1 MKLITI
7 CIPTFNRSEFVISQ
21 LNFLLK
27 EITSYKN
34 IIEIKVADN
43 CSSDFH
49 KAKLIDFHS
58 KNDHFELILNN
69 ENLGLIGNINLLA
82 TKATTEYVW
91 FLGDDDILRP
101 GILAQIV
108 NILSLNKVNYVYLN
122 FDAFYDTED
131 NIVSSNNLL
140 EFSGL
145 VENQDNFAVNFF
157 KENGTACMFMS
168 SAIHK
173 TDTIL
178 KLINYNRHQSIT
190 DPLLYFFAS
199 AKSAI
204 YIEEEVFVLD
214 RLSQISWAD
223 QQRDV
228 FSWKVP
234 YTLVEANEILD
245 YDRNQISGLLY
256 EYYKKEKNFAIM
268 LVKAPSNVKI
278 KILKLLKGK
287 RIDLLIN
294 SVGYLVSVVFKKKV
308 FNK

>member
-21 LNFLLK
+21 LNFLLN

-34 IIEIKVADN
+34 IIEIRVADN

-49 KAKLIDFHS
+49 KEKLIEFHS
-58 KNDHFELILNN
+58 KNDHFELILNS

-82 TKATTEYVW
+82 SKTTTEYVW
-91 FLGDDDILRP
+91 FLGDDDILKP
-101 GILAQIV
+101 GILTQIV
-108 NILSLNKVNYVYLN
+108 NILSLYKVNYVYLN
-122 FDAFYDTED
+122 FDAFYDRED

-140 EFSGL
+140 GFSGL
-145 VENQDNFAVNFF
+145 IENQDSFAVNFF

-173 TDTIL
+173 TETIL
-178 KLINYNRHQSIT
+178 NLINYNRHHSIT

-199 AKSAI
+199 AKSSI
-204 YIEEEVFVLD
+204 YIEEKVLVLD

-268 LVKAPSNVKI
+268 LVKAPSDIKV

-287 RIDLLIN
+287 RINLL
-294 SVGYLVSVVFKKKV
+294 SKSLGYLVSVVLKKV
-308 FNK
+308 FKNK

>member
-21 LNFLLK
+21 LNFLLN

-49 KAKLIDFHS
+49 REKLIEFHS
-58 KNDHFELILNN
+58 KNDDFELILNN

-82 TKATTEYVW
+82 SKTSTEYVW
-91 FLGDDDILRP
+91 FLGDDDTLRL
-101 GILAQIV
+101 GILSQIV
-108 NILSLNKVNYVYLN
+108 NILSLNTVNYVYLN
-122 FDAFYDTED
+122 FDAFYDTEE

-178 KLINYNRHQSIT
+178 NLIKYNRKKSIT

-199 AKSAI
+199 AKSPI
-204 YIEEEVFVLD
+204 YIEEKVFVLD

-234 YTLVEANEILD
+234 YTLVETNEIFD

-268 LVKAPSNVKI
+268 LVKAPSDVKV

-287 RIDLLIN
+287 RINLLIN
-294 SVGYLVSVVFKKKV
+294 SLAYLISVVLKKV
-308 FNK
+308 FK

>member
-21 LNFLLK
+21 LNFLLN
-27 EITSYKN
+27 EIISYKN
-34 IIEIKVADN
+34 LIEIKVADN
-43 CSSDFH
+43 CSSNFH
-49 KAKLIDFHS
+49 KEKLIEFHS

-82 TKATTEYVW
+82 SKTTTEYIW
-91 FLGDDDILRP
+91 FLGDDDILKS
-101 GILAQIV
+101 GILEQIA
-108 NILSLNKVNYVYLN
+108 NILSINKVNYVYLN
-122 FDAFYDTED
+122 FDAFYDIED

-140 EFSGL
+140 EYRGL
-145 VENQDNFAVNFF
+145 VENQDSFAVNFF

-178 KLINYNRHQSIT
+178 NLINYNRDQSIT

-199 AKSAI
+199 AKSPI
-204 YIEEEVFVLD
+204 YVEEKVLVLD

-234 YTLVEANEILD
+234 YTLLEANEILD

-268 LVKAPSNVKI
+268 VVKAPFAIKI

-287 RIDLLIN
+287 RINLLIN
-294 SVGYLVSVVFKKKV
+294 SVGYLVSVVFKKIFK
-308 FNK
+308 

>member
-21 LNFLLK
+21 LNFLLN

-49 KAKLIDFHS
+49 REKLIEFHS
-58 KNDHFELILNN
+58 KNDDFELILNN

-82 TKATTEYVW
+82 SKTSTEYVW
-91 FLGDDDILRP
+91 FLGDDDTLRL
-101 GILAQIV
+101 GILSQIV
-108 NILSLNKVNYVYLN
+108 NILSLNTVNYVYLN
-122 FDAFYDTED
+122 FDAFYDTEE

-178 KLINYNRHQSIT
+178 NLIKYNRKKSIT

-199 AKSAI
+199 AKSPI
-204 YIEEEVFVLD
+204 YIEEKVFVLD

-234 YTLVEANEILD
+234 YTLVETNEILD

-268 LVKAPSNVKI
+268 LVKAPSDVKV

-287 RIDLLIN
+287 RINLLIN
-294 SVGYLVSVVFKKKV
+294 SLAYLISVVLKKV
-308 FNK
+308 FK